1 MVYGLKIFKGKDG
14 GFTVLEVLIS
24 ITVLS
29 IALIAL
35 ASLATQGMRATETG
49 KRLTQALNIGT
60 EKLESLKAIPYANIQ
75 SDGNDGGITRDCA
88 LTGSPPP
95 LYTCTPSPAAVSPDS
110 VMYFTWYWT
119 VEYID
124 LDSDT
129 VYYST
134 DPIIDSN
141 DIKKVTVVV
150 QWTDLFGP
158 HTVTL
163 PLLRSKV

>member
-1 MVYGLKIFKGKDG
+1 
-14 GFTVLEVLIS
+14 
-24 ITVLS
+24 
-29 IALIAL
+29 
-35 ASLATQGMRATETG
+35 
-49 KRLTQALNIGT
+49 
-60 EKLESLKAIPYANIQ
+60 
-75 SDGNDGGITRDCA
+75 
-88 LTGSPPP
+88 
-95 LYTCTPSPAAVSPDS
+95 
-110 VMYFTWYWT
+110 MYFTWYWT

-124 LDSDT
+124 LDNDT

-163 PLLRSKV
+163 PILRSKV